1 MLQNKNEQ
9 QGYIMQEV
17 DYIWKNG
24 KIIPWAEATVHLMTH
39 GLHYGTS
46 FFEGIRVYDTPEG
59 PAVFRLAEHAQRLSD
74 TAKIYGLALPYSVEE
89 VMEACVETVRAN
101 KLQSAYIRPIAYI
114 GYGSM
119 LVAPKECTID
129 LAVAAFPWGAYLGEE
144 GLNNGIDVCVSSWN
158 RAAPNTTPTLAKA
171 GGNYLSGFLICS
183 EAHDRGFDEGIGLTV
198 DGKLSEG
205 AGENLFLIKDGV
217 IYTPDSSSS
226 ILSGITRHT
235 IITLAT
241 EMGYT
246 VKEQALSREV
256 LYLADE
262 VFFTGTAAEVTPVR
276 SVDRKQIGTGEVGP
290 ITKKLQKTFFGLFD
304 GTTTG
309 HEDWLFHINERN
321 NKKKSA

>member
-1 MLQNKNEQ
+1 
-9 QGYIMQEV
+9 MQEV

-24 KIIPWAEATVHLMTH
+24 KIIPWADATVHLMTH

-59 PAVFRLAEHAQRLSD
+59 PCVFRLREHIQRLSD
-74 TAKIYGLALPYSVEE
+74 TAKIYGLKLPYSVEE
-89 VMEACVETVRAN
+89 IIDACCEVVAKN
-101 KLQSAYIRPIAYI
+101 GLKSAYIRPIAYV

-129 LAVAAFPWGAYLGEE
+129 VAIAAFPWGAYLGEE

-183 EAHDRGFDEGIGLTV
+183 EAHERGFDEGIGLTV
-198 DGKLSEG
+198 EGKLSEG

-226 ILSGITRHT
+226 ILSGITRNT
-235 IITLAT
+235 IITLAK
-241 EMGYT
+241 EMGYE
-246 VKEQALSREV
+246 VREQALSREA

-276 SVDRKQIGTGEVGP
+276 SIDKKVIGTGQAGV
-290 ITKKLQKTFFGLFD
+290 ITKQIQKAFFGMFN

-309 HEDWLFHINERN
+309 HEAWLYPVNSASLSTR
-321 NKKKSA
+321 KSA

>member
-1 MLQNKNEQ
+1 
-9 QGYIMQEV
+9 MQEV
-17 DYIWKNG
+17 EFIWKNG

-46 FFEGIRVYDTPEG
+46 FFEGIRVYETPEG
-59 PAVFRLAEHAQRLSD
+59 PAVFRLEEHIKRLHD
-74 TAKIYGLALPYSVEE
+74 TAKIYGQTITFSVEE
-89 VMEACVETVRAN
+89 IITACEDVIRAN
-101 KLQSAYIRPIAYI
+101 KLKSAYIRPIAYV

-129 LAVAAFPWGAYLGEE
+129 LAVAAFPWGAYLGDE
-144 GLNNGIDVCVSSWN
+144 GLNNGIDACVSSWN
-158 RAAPNTTPTLAKA
+158 RAAPNTIPTLAKA

-205 AGENLFLIKDGV
+205 AGENLFLIKNGV

-226 ILSGITRHT
+226 ILSGITRDT
-235 IITLAT
+235 IITLAK
-241 EMGYT
+241 EMGYEIR
-246 VKEQALSREV
+246 EQAISREA

-276 SVDRKQIGTGEVGP
+276 SIDRKQIGEGQAGP
-290 ITKKLQKTFFGLFD
+290 VTKKIQKTFFGMFN

-309 HEDWLFHINERN
+309 HEHWLHHIAPAASAQ
-321 NKKKSA
+321 KSA

>member
-1 MLQNKNEQ
+1 
-9 QGYIMQEV
+9 MQEV

-24 KIIPWAEATVHLMTH
+24 AIIPWAEATVHLMTH

-46 FFEGIRVYDTPEG
+46 FFEGIRVYETPEG
-59 PAVFRLAEHAQRLSD
+59 PAVFRLKEHIQRLHD
-74 TAKIYGLALPYSVEE
+74 TAKIYGLKLPYSVEE
-89 VMEACVETVRAN
+89 IIDACCEVITKN
-101 KLQSAYIRPIAYI
+101 NLKSAYIRPIAYV

-129 LAVAAFPWGAYLGEE
+129 LAIAAFPWGAYLGEE

-158 RAAPNTTPTLAKA
+158 RAAPNTIPTLAKA

-183 EAHDRGFDEGIGLTV
+183 EAHERGFDEGIGLTV
-198 DGKLSEG
+198 EGKLSEG

-226 ILSGITRHT
+226 ILSGITRNT
-235 IITLAT
+235 IITLAK
-241 EMGYT
+241 EMGYE
-246 VKEQALSREV
+246 VREQAISREA

-262 VFFTGTAAEVTPVR
+262 IFFTGTAAEVTPVR
-276 SVDRKQIGTGEVGP
+276 SVDKKTIGSGTVGP
-290 ITKKLQKTFFGLFD
+290 ITKNIQNSFFSLFN

-309 HEDWLFHINERN
+309 HEAWLHIINASSDSTR
-321 NKKKSA
+321 KSA

>member
-1 MLQNKNEQ
+1 
-9 QGYIMQEV
+9 MQEV

-24 KIIPWAEATVHLMTH
+24 EIIPWAEATVHLMTH

-46 FFEGIRVYDTPEG
+46 FFEGIRVYETPEG
-59 PAVFRLAEHAQRLSD
+59 PAVFRLHEHIQRLAD
-74 TAKIYGLALPYSVEE
+74 TTKIYGLELPYSVEE
-89 VMEACVETVRAN
+89 IIDACYEIIEKN
-101 KLQSAYIRPIAYI
+101 NLKSAYIRPIAYV

-129 LAVAAFPWGAYLGEE
+129 VAIAAFPWGAYLGEE

-158 RAAPNTTPTLAKA
+158 RAAPNTIPTLAKA

-183 EAHDRGFDEGIGLTV
+183 EAHERGFDEGIGLTV
-198 DGKLSEG
+198 EGKLSEG

-226 ILSGITRHT
+226 ILAGITRNT
-235 IITLAT
+235 IITLAR
-241 EMGYT
+241 EMGYE
-246 VKEQALSREV
+246 VREQSLSREA

-262 VFFTGTAAEVTPVR
+262 LFFTGTAAEVTPIR
-276 SVDRKQIGTGEVGP
+276 SVDKKQIGTGQAGE
-290 ITKKLQKTFFGLFD
+290 ITKKIQKTFFGLFN

-309 HEDWLFHINERN
+309 HEHWLYHVEHGSKNQ
-321 NKKKSA
+321 KKTA

>member
-1 MLQNKNEQ
+1 MK
-9 QGYIMQEV
+9 EV
-17 DYIWKNG
+17 EFIWKNG

-46 FFEGIRVYDTPEG
+46 FFEGIRVYETPEG
-59 PAVFRLAEHAQRLSD
+59 PAVFRLEEHIQRLHD
-74 TAKIYGLALPYSVEE
+74 TAKIYGQTIPYNVEE
-89 VMEACVETVRAN
+89 IITACEDVIRAN
-101 KLQSAYIRPIAYI
+101 KLKSAYIRPIAYV

-129 LAVAAFPWGAYLGEE
+129 LAVAAFPWGAYLGDE
-144 GLNNGIDVCVSSWN
+144 GLNNGIDACVSSWN
-158 RAAPNTTPTLAKA
+158 RAAPNTIPTLAKA

-198 DGKLSEG
+198 GGKLSEG
-205 AGENLFLIKDGV
+205 AGENLFLIKNGV

-226 ILSGITRHT
+226 ILSGITRDT
-235 IITLAT
+235 IITLAK
-241 EMGYT
+241 EMGYE
-246 VKEQALSREV
+246 VREQALSREA

-276 SVDRKQIGTGEVGP
+276 SIDRKQIGEGKAGP
-290 ITKKLQKTFFGLFD
+290 VTKHIQKTFFGMFN

-309 HEDWLFHINERN
+309 HEHWLHHITPAAS
-321 NKKKSA
+321 KQKSA

>member
-1 MLQNKNEQ
+1 
-9 QGYIMQEV
+9 MQEV
-17 DYIWKNG
+17 EFIWKNG

-46 FFEGIRVYDTPEG
+46 FFEGIRVYETPEG
-59 PAVFRLAEHAQRLSD
+59 PAVFRLQEHVKRLHD
-74 TAKIYGLALPYSVEE
+74 TAKIYGQKIPYSVDEIIT
-89 VMEACVETVRAN
+89 ACEDVIRAN
-101 KLQSAYIRPIAYI
+101 KLKSAYIRPIAYV

-119 LVAPKECTID
+119 LVAPKDCTID
-129 LAVAAFPWGAYLGEE
+129 LAVAAFPWGAYLGED

-158 RAAPNTTPTLAKA
+158 RAAPNTIPTLAKA

-205 AGENLFLIKDGV
+205 AGENLFLIKNGV

-226 ILSGITRHT
+226 ILSGITRDT
-235 IITLAT
+235 IITLAK
-241 EMGYT
+241 EMGYE
-246 VKEQALSREV
+246 VREQALSREA

-262 VFFTGTAAEVTPVR
+262 LFFTGTAAEVTPVR
-276 SVDRKQIGTGEVGP
+276 SVDRKQIGAGQVGP
-290 ITKKLQKTFFGLFD
+290 VTQKIQKTFFGLFN

-309 HEDWLFHINERN
+309 HEHWLHHITP
-321 NKKKSA
+321 SAS